1 MNPIKERL
9 ARGEEVIGTFVR
21 ITCPE
26 VAEILIHA
34 GFDFV
39 VVDGEHSPT
48 DDGSIGTVV
57 RAADAAGA
65 VALVRP
71 PACEPSVI
79 GRLLETGARGVHLP
93 QVQNAEAAELAL
105 RAVRYPPLGIRGAA
119 IGRSGGYGLSMS
131 LADYIETANRDM
143 ITVAQVESA
152 QALEEINDIARL
164 PGLDVVFLGLTDLTV
179 DFGIPGEY
187 EHPRI
192 SEALTRARS
201 ATEGSGIALGVPVT
215 DSTMLAAM
223 RKAGARYFT
232 ANDVRLLGSG
242 ARRFLLEAR

>member
-9 ARGEEVIGTFVR
+9 TGGAEVIGTFVR

-48 DDGSIGTVV
+48 DDGAIGTVV

-71 PACEPSVI
+71 PACEPSVV

-93 QVQNAEAAELAL
+93 QLQDARAAELAL
-105 RAVRYPPLGIRGAA
+105 RAVRYPPLGTRGAA

-152 QALEEINDIARL
+152 QALDEIADIASL

-179 DFGIPGEY
+179 DYGIPGEY
-187 EHPRI
+187 GHPRI
-192 SEALTRARS
+192 SEALSRAQRAAES
-201 ATEGSGIALGVPVT
+201 AGVALGVPVT
-215 DSTMLAAM
+215 DGAMLARM
-223 RKAGARYFT
+223 RAAGARYFT
-232 ANDVRLLGSG
+232 ANDVRLLGAG
-242 ARRFLLEAR
+242 ARHFLREVR